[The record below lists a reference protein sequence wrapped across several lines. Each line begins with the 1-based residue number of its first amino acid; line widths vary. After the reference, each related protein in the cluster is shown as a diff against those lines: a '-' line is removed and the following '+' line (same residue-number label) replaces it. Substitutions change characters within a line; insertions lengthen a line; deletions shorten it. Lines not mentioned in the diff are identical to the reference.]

1 MTAFPACTSTEAKED
16 DVVSASYIRS
26 VAMAIPELPAIP
38 HLPELEWEFSDG
50 RYSLDEDGVDAL
62 LDYGENMIP
71 ALRHEQEA
79 AGRKL
84 ALIRDALLSRDTA
97 PDEGT

>member
-1 MTAFPACTSTEAKED
+1 MPDD

-26 VAMAIPELPAIP
+26 VAMVIPELPAIP

-62 LDYGENMIP
+62 MDYGENMIP

-84 ALIRDALLSRDTA
+84 SLIRDALLSRDTA